1 MKDGIKDHYREE
13 DIQIMK
19 LESDVENWEMSIEF
33 AEKEINFFN
42 KLLNSSDYMKNTE
55 NKKKSLD
62 LLDQLKTI
70 HETNK
75 SCLME
80 ILEFSNKL
88 EGMNECEDLQ
98 CETFFLNSHEEF
110 KNKIEKHLLRFR
122 ALKGRI
128 FPYLENEIIE

>member
-1 MKDGIKDHYREE
+1 MKNGIKDHYREE

-19 LESDVENWEMSIEF
+19 LESDVENWEASIEF
-33 AEKEINFFN
+33 AEKEIHFFN
-42 KLLNSSDYMKNTE
+42 KLLNSPQCNE
-55 NKKKSLD
+55 NPDTKKKSLD

-75 SCLME
+75 ACLGE

-98 CETFFLNSHEEF
+98 CETYFLNSHEEF
-110 KNKIEKHLLRFR
+110 RNKIEKHLLRFR

-128 FPYLENEIIE
+128 FPHLSKYIVQ